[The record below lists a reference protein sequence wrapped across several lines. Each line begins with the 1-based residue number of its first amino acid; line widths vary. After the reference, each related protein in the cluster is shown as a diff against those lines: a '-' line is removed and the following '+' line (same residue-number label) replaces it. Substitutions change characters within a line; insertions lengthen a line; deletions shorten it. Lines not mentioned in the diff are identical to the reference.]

1 MELIYLTKIYN
12 LLFFYIVFN
21 IIKTINFNFILG
33 KRKDGK

>member
-12 LLFFYIVFN
+12 LLFFYVVFN
-21 IIKTINFNFILG
+21 IVKTINFNFIFG